1 MLTQVGLNILFK
13 NTYIKIHRPK
23 NLSFPNRSTI
33 YEVIT
38 YPSCS
43 GGIVLCLS
51 LTDADLVRRQ
61 RPTQGRLYFLAGE
74 DFSAGH
80 GFWLPLGQ
88 FPLHQSL

>member
-13 NTYIKIHRPK
+13 NTDIKIHHPK
-23 NLSFPNRSTI
+23 NLSFPNRITL

-51 LTDADLVRRQ
+51 LTDADLARRQ
-61 RPTQGRLYFLAGE
+61 RPTQGRLYFLADE
-74 DFSAGH
+74 DFSTGY
-80 GFWLPLGQ
+80 
-88 FPLHQSL
+88 SLFFDYHVTSI